1 MGVLNLTPDSF
12 ADGGSQASPEGAYD
26 RMRAMA
32 RHGAAICDIGAE
44 STRPGAL
51 PVPADEELRRLEPL
65 FHLLRER
72 GAPLPVSVDT
82 SKAAVAAIALGA
94 GAVMVNDVTA
104 GRADAGMFSLVAD
117 RDADLCL
124 MHMRGDPRTM
134 QDDPRYG
141 DVVQEVG
148 DFLEGRVAAAVAAGV
163 HEERIVVDPGIG
175 FGKTLEHNLALLT
188 GTPALAARLG
198 RPILVGL
205 SRKGMIGA
213 LTGRETAGRLAGSL
227 AGALAAIAHGAA
239 AVRVHDVAETVDAL
253 TVWRAIEEA
262 GR

>member
-12 ADGGSQASPEGAYD
+12 ADGGSIASPEAAYD
-26 RMRAMA
+26 RMGGMA
-32 RHGAAICDIGAE
+32 CDGAAICDIGAE

-51 PVPADEELRRLEPL
+51 PVPVEEELRRLEPV
-65 FHLLRER
+65 FRLLRAR
-72 GAPLPVSVDT
+72 GAPLPVSIDT
-82 SKAAVAAIALGA
+82 SKAAVAAAAIEA
-94 GAVMVNDVTA
+94 GAVMVNDITA
-104 GRADAGMFSLVAD
+104 GRGDEAMFALVAD
-117 RDADLCL
+117 RGTDLCL

-134 QDDPRYG
+134 QDDPRYA

-148 DFLEGRVAAAVAAGV
+148 DFLEGRIAAAVAAGV
-163 HEERIVVDPGIG
+163 REERIVVDPGVG
-175 FGKTLEHNLALLT
+175 FGKTLEHNLALLA
-188 GTPALAARLG
+188 GIPVLAARLG

-213 LTGRETAGRLAGSL
+213 LTGRDTAGRLAGSL
-227 AGALAAIAHGAA
+227 AGALAGVARGAA

-253 TVWRAIEEA
+253 TVWKAIEEA

>member
-12 ADGGSQASPEGAYD
+12 ADGGGVASPEAAYD
-26 RMRAMA
+26 RVREMA
-32 RHGAAICDIGAE
+32 RQGAAICDIGAE

-65 FHLLRER
+65 FHLLREQ
-72 GAPLPVSVDT
+72 GAPLPVSIDT
-82 SKAAVAAIALGA
+82 SKAAVAAAALEA

-117 RDADLCL
+117 RGADLCL

-134 QDDPRYG
+134 QDDPRYR

-188 GTPALAARLG
+188 GIPVLAARLG